1 MAGNKYKGAY
11 TEDVS
16 SLVLLSVSYCLYIL
30 VCVPCPFPPVCV
42 ILSVSSC
49 LSSPVCVPDCKVHG
63 LHWSTARHQAAS
75 TLLTTRQLWPL
86 IGRDQTA
93 GLASDPSEVTEMRR
107 GQAEART
114 GLQIDDRHQTCGRDC
129 GGVSSFLKN
138 IPF

>member
-1 MAGNKYKGAY
+1 M
-11 TEDVS
+11 
-16 SLVLLSVSYCLYIL
+16 SVFSCLCIL
-30 VCVPCPFPPVCV
+30 VCVL
-42 ILSVSSC
+42 LSLSSC
-49 LSSPVCVPDCKVHG
+49 ICLCPLVSPVCVPDCKVHG

-86 IGRDQTA
+86 IGREQTA

-114 GLQIDDRHQTCGRDC
+114 GLQIDDRLQTCGRDC